1 MLQLTHLEISFVIL
15 EHNFLHYQERIV
27 EPLSTISK
35 NKETNFS
42 KLSSS
47 RTPRILLTSK
57 FKGRQI
63 RWIRGNYSE
72 NCNGMTQN
80 SIIITKVFSNQ
91 KGCLLSHKL
100 PQSDTT
106 IILLWKWTLV
116 DHQPFQMNIPIT
128 FQKVLTVFLG
138 NNNSKLDNSA
148 HIPYCWAPIPTIG
161 TTDIR
166 TPVNLALRVNIKTR
180 EPTIWNMYRS
190 NMETLTF
197 TKKMDTITQWFH
209 YLHWYKLYK
218 EIYPS
223 FCLMLSIFPINRH
236 ESFHS

>member
-1 MLQLTHLEISFVIL
+1 MEWRKTRSLLPRFSPIKRVVYCLTNYHKVTPWLFYYENEL
-15 EHNFLHYQERIV
+15 WL
-27 EPLSTISK
+27 TI
-35 NKETNFS
+35 NLF
-42 KLSSS
+42 
-47 RTPRILLTSK
+47 
-57 FKGRQI
+57 
-63 RWIRGNYSE
+63 
-72 NCNGMTQN
+72 
-80 SIIITKVFSNQ
+80 
-91 KGCLLSHKL
+91 
-100 PQSDTT
+100 
-106 IILLWKWTLV
+106 KWT
-116 DHQPFQMNIPIT
+116 FQLL
-128 FQKVLTVFLG
+128 FRKYSVFLG